1 MRIVYEM
8 FSPVTTQFQKRNYR
22 PQLGKPQEE
31 PYPYNTATGQSGN
44 QCFLAET
51 TLMALAHPASVI

>member
-1 MRIVYEM
+1 MRIVYEIV
-8 FSPVTTQFQKRNYR
+8 FPVATQFQKPNYR

-31 PYPYNTATGQSGN
+31 PYNTATGQSGN

-51 TLMALAHPASVI
+51 TLMALTHPASVI